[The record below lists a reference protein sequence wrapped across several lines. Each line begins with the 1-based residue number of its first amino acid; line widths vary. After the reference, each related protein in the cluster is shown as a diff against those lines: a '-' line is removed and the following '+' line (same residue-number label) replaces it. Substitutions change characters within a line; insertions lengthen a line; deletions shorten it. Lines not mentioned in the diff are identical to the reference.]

1 MHICTMHIILFFFF
15 WPHCLANLLRS
26 FIHLAIAGVRNPKAL
41 TKAKECGIALLQG
54 KGQNVDNPW
63 FHTWPLIIIQHN
75 KYINPY

>member
-1 MHICTMHIILFFFF
+1 MHIIPFFFF
-15 WPHCLANLLRS
+15 TFPLAPLSCYLLRS
-26 FIHLAIAGVRNPKAL
+26 FTHLAIAGVRNPKAL